1 MVVPLFQLVSKNYT
15 EFRRAMQKISAYHAS
30 CTEKVIPNPMMRFA
44 EKSVF
49 SKKFG
54 ITIFS
59 V

>member
-1 MVVPLFQLVSKNYT
+1 
-15 EFRRAMQKISAYHAS
+15 MQKFAAYHAG

-49 SKKFG
+49 SKEFG